1 MRQYQRFLQDDIG
14 NQYPRKNVYL
24 ERLALGQKADEKSDA
39 YLGALKAYEQQEKLF
54 KADLKGAIKQFSSK
68 LPAGLPRK
76 LISLEK
82 QLFEAQETQKFYE
95 KYVDLSYEAQLHFE
109 QARVKVKQL
118 PDIIENYKQLDKD
131 LAKATQYVKRI
142 DPKDEAA
149 ASDAYKAYKIEL
161 DKQYDKDV
169 AILRDKR
176 SQGTISKK
184 ALANGMVELKRH
196 RKESLNIQRLTA
208 PKRSTRELIANKR
221 YLLTKGI
228 QRQIKVLN
236 SNLSDVRRLTPVE
249 VYRTMPVFA
258 FITAPFPGL
267 GQLLN
272 GQWIKAL
279 LLMLGTL
286 FNYFIAIPYALGF
299 GNYQGQGLYGLV
311 TLAEF
316 GTKLQKSQIFMI
328 EGVVAIFLSL
338 FAIIIFWLSF
348 IDVLKV
354 ERDRIKGIRPRTW
367 FETLVKIE
375 QEGFPYLVSV
385 PAFVVTVF
393 VVLVPITTTIL
404 LSFTGMDPQHQSKFG
419 WVGLENYALIAT
431 GKGLAGSVFWSILGW
446 TFIWTLASST
456 LAILTGFA
464 LAILAHN
471 ERVVGKTF
479 FRIVYLLP
487 WAVPAF
493 ITIMFF
499 SIMLSRDG
507 AISQLIYNLFN
518 FQLEV
523 KSSILQSRITLIL
536 LQVWLGSSY
545 VFLLSTG
552 VLQAIPEDLYEAA
565 QIDGATE
572 WQKLRRITIPIV
584 LFQTAPLLVGQYT
597 FNFNNFSIIY
607 LFNSGGP
614 FNPSKYG
621 NLAGGTDLLISYI
634 FKLTTENQYQ
644 AVGAA
649 ITIVISL
656 GLMVFAFIGFKNSKA
671 FKEERL

>member
-1 MRQYQRFLQDDIG
+1 MRKYQAYLQDDIG
-14 NQYPRKNVYL
+14 NRYERKNLYL
-24 ERLALGQKADEKSDA
+24 AKLARAEQPDQETEA
-39 YLGALKAYEQQEKLF
+39 YLASLKEYTRLEKLF
-54 KADLKGAIKQFSSK
+54 RADLKGKIKEFSK
-68 LPAGLPRK
+68 KQPAGLPQTLVKFER
-76 LISLEK
+76 
-82 QLFEAQETQKFYE
+82 QLFIAKEEQRFYQP
-95 KYVDLSYEAQLHFE
+95 YVALSYEAQLHYE
-109 QARVKVKQL
+109 QAVIKAKQL
-118 PDIIENYKQLDKD
+118 PEIIENYKQLDKE
-131 LAKATQYVKRI
+131 LAKAKQEVKRV
-142 DPKDEAA
+142 DPKDEAQHA
-149 ASDAYKAYKIEL
+149 QTYQAYKIEQDQRFEAEMAAL
-161 DKQYDKDV
+161 K
-169 AILRDKR
+169 AKR
-176 SQGTISKK
+176 AQGTISKK
-184 ALANGMVELKRH
+184 ALANGIIELKRH
-196 RKESLNIQRLTA
+196 RKESLQIKRLGA
-208 PKRSTRELIANKR
+208 PKRSLQELIANKQ
-221 YLLTKGI
+221 YLITKGI
-228 QRQIKVLN
+228 KRQLKVLN
-236 SNLSDVRRLTPVE
+236 SNLSDVRRSTPVE
-249 VYRTMPVFA
+249 EYRTLPVFA
-258 FITAPFPGL
+258 YITAPFPGL
-267 GQLLN
+267 GQLFN
-272 GQWIKAL
+272 RQWIKAMLFL
-279 LLMLGTL
+279 LGSV
-286 FNYFIAIPYALGF
+286 FNYFIAIPYALGY

-328 EGVVAIFLSL
+328 EGVVAVFLLL
-338 FAIIIFWLSF
+338 FAISIFWLSF
-348 IDVLKV
+348 LDVLKV
-354 ERDRIKGIRPRTW
+354 EGDRIKGIRQRTW

-419 WVGLENYALIAT
+419 WVAIENYALIAM

-456 LAILTGFA
+456 MAILVGFA
-464 LAILAHN
+464 LAIIAHN
-471 ERVVGKTF
+471 ERIIGKTF
-479 FRIVYLLP
+479 FRIIYLLP

-499 SIMLSRDG
+499 SIMLSPDG
-507 AISQLIYNLFN
+507 AISQLVYDLFN
-518 FQLEV
+518 IELAV
-523 KSSILQSRITLIL
+523 KSDILQSRITLIL

-572 WQKLRRITIPIV
+572 WQKLRRITVPIV

-656 GLMVFAFIGFKNSKA
+656 GLMVFAFIGFRNSKA